1 MGALIGFGVYA
12 LILMAAENTLRTEI
26 GVTLNLTE
34 PHVVMAIVPLS
45 LITLGALVGIVPAA
59 KAYNTDVAKNL
70 IPQS

>member
-1 MGALIGFGVYA
+1 
-12 LILMAAENTLRTEI
+12 MAAENTLRTKI